1 MDSTKRLTRTQQN
14 ALHLYCEWLAEEL
27 GNAGMDMRTVIKVPI
42 TPTKENVKE
51 LMLRPVMHALWPDI
65 TSTAKLDT
73 VQVSQLY
80 EEMNRFTGER
90 LGIHVRWPSEEDLR
104 RLGELN
110 SAPLRRG
117 KNESTFHD

>member
-1 MDSTKRLTRTQQN
+1 MTNHSRKQQN

-42 TPTKENVKE
+42 SPTKENVKE
-51 LMLRPVMHALWPDI
+51 LMLKPVMEALWPDI

-104 RLGELN
+104 RLGIAKS
-110 SAPLRRG
+110 SA
-117 KNESTFHD
+117 